1 MRLAHRVCNAC
12 GYQSVVLHPLLS
24 DVPVVALTCLMDS
37 QSSSAFG
44 RSGMYICDVK
54 CIRWPIP
61 PRRSLPPID
70 AFGVLPFGVLPEA
83 PHPSLS

>member
-1 MRLAHRVCNAC
+1 
-12 GYQSVVLHPLLS
+12 
-24 DVPVVALTCLMDS
+24 
-37 QSSSAFG
+37 
-44 RSGMYICDVK
+44 MYICDVK